1 MTMEGW
7 VRVSARRREND
18 QNGLGRALSCSR
30 ALRRTSVVLATAAL
44 STAVLTFSGATP
56 TAVAAPTALTV
67 AQAKA
72 QIEQLQTE
80 AEAID
85 QDYVGVQEQIKTGQ
99 ATLTAKKTAVRAQ
112 AVKVTQI
119 KRQVGQVAL
128 AQFQNRNVDTAAQIF
143 FTSDDSDNFLSQIS
157 TMEKI
162 GENQNNV
169 LQDYQE
175 QQAQLAELEQSTQTD
190 LAVLTKQEQQLA
202 KLRADSDQKVA
213 ESKKVLAKLTAAE
226 QAAIAAAEKKAAA
239 EAKAKAEAAQKS
251 TEKST
256 EKSTGGNGAAA
267 GAAGTADDKAS
278 PASSATGSGRGAT
291 ALAFARKQLGK
302 PYVFGAAGPR
312 AYDCSGLTSAAWA
325 AAGVN
330 ITRTSQSQFSTGRSV
345 AKSDLQPGD
354 LVFYYSS
361 SAPSHVGMY
370 VGNGQIIHAP
380 NSRTV
385 VKYAPLDSMPFVG
398 ARRPG

>member
-18 QNGLGRALSCSR
+18 QKGFGRALSCSR
-30 ALRRTSVVLATAAL
+30 ALRRSTVALVTVAL
-44 STAVLTFSGATP
+44 STAVLTSGGLTP
-56 TAVAAPTALTV
+56 TAVAAPPAALTV

-85 QDYVGVQEQIKTGQ
+85 QDYVGVQEQIKAGQ
-99 ATLTAKKTAVRAQ
+99 ATLTAKKTAVREQ
-112 AVKVTQI
+112 ALKVTQT
-119 KRQVGQVAL
+119 KKQVGQVAL

-202 KLRADSDQKVA
+202 TLRADSEQKVA

-239 EAKAKAEAAQKS
+239 RAKAKAEAAAKTTGTSGGS
-251 TEKST
+251 T
-256 EKSTGGNGAAA
+256 
-267 GAAGTADDKAS
+267 AGTASTAGDKS
-278 PASSATGSGRGAT
+278 PAASSATGSGRGAT

-302 PYVFGAAGPR
+302 PYVFGAAGPGS
-312 AYDCSGLTSAAWA
+312 YDCSGLTSAAWA
-325 AAGVN
+325 SAGVN
-330 ITRTSQSQFSTGRSV
+330 ITRTSESQFHTGRAVS
-345 AKSDLQPGD
+345 KSELQPGD
-354 LVFYYSS
+354 LVFYYNA